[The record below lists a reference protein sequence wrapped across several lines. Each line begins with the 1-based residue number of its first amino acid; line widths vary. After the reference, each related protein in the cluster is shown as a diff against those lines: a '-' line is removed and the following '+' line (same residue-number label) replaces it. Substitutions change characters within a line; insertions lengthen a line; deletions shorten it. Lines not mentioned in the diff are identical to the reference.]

1 MSAGGKRV
9 RRRVRTDARARDR
22 ALRGR
27 TYAIPFDAVWRG
39 AVGLADGGLRGWRLL
54 ATDDQKG
61 VLEAEATWTLFRSVG
76 QVRVVIGLDANG
88 QTRVDVEAT
97 SSNPL
102 DLGTGRR
109 RVRRFLLALDQK
121 VGATPAHILDA
132 SREPSFTT

>member
-1 MSAGGKRV
+1 MTPGERSV
-9 RRRVRTDARARDR
+9 RRRIRTDPRARDR

-27 TYAIPFDAVWRG
+27 TYAIAFDAVWQA
-39 AVGLADGGLRGWRLL
+39 AVALADRGLPRWRLL
-54 ATDDQKG
+54 MADDQRG
-61 VLEAEATWTLFRSVG
+61 VLEAEATWALFRSVG
-76 QVRVVIGLDANG
+76 KVQVVIGLDANG

-97 SSNPL
+97 SANPL

-121 VGATPAHILDA
+121 VGATPTHILDA